1 MNLPLVSVIVPA
13 YNSSDTIDRCLASV
27 EAQTYKNLE
36 IIVIDDGSRD
46 ETVALASKHNV
57 TLVEVKPNAG
67 APHAMN
73 VGVEH
78 AKGKYVF
85 YLDADAWAPKW
96 LIQRALDSFTEGNY
110 AALGG
115 WYIPIGGDKLY
126 GLYTRTQMFD
136 RISRAPK
143 QVFEGKADPQ
153 LYGCFL
159 GFTREVL
166 AEEKFT
172 EDFKAIYDREYLSRL
187 THKGYKVLFSKDLYV
202 YHPVP
207 AKISGAVRSLRVQ
220 SMWMG
225 MVGKQ
230 NPKVV
235 TYHIGMVAAIIG
247 VVILSVLVWPLIIAL
262 ALAAFTIAQAYQFN
276 KVRRRFSIK
285 TKTMISLVAL
295 TYVLT
300 AAVLSGFIVGLFK
313 KPKSH
318 WK

>member
-1 MNLPLVSVIVPA
+1 VV
-13 YNSSDTIDRCLASV
+13 
-27 EAQTYKNLE
+27 
-36 IIVIDDGSRD
+36 DDGSRD
-46 ETVALASKHNV
+46 ETVALASKHPV
-57 TLVEVKPNAG
+57 AVVEVKPNAG

-73 VGVEH
+73 VGAEH

-85 YLDADAWAPKW
+85 YLDSDAWAPKW
-96 LIQRALDSFTEGNY
+96 LIERAVSLLKNGGY
-110 AALGG
+110 GAVGG

-126 GLYTRTQMFD
+126 ALYTKTQMYD
-136 RISRAPK
+136 RITRSPE

-166 AEEKFT
+166 LEEKFT
-172 EDFKAIYDREYLSRL
+172 EDYKAIYDREYLSRL
-187 THKGYKVLFSKDLYV
+187 TRKGYKVLFSKDLYV

-207 AKISGAVRSLRVQ
+207 QKISGAVRSLRVQ

-225 MVGKQ
+225 IVGKQ

-235 TYHIGMVAAIIG
+235 TYHILMIAAIVG
-247 VVILSVLVWPLIIAL
+247 SAILSVLVWPWIIAL
-262 ALAAFTIAQAYQFN
+262 ALAAYTTAQLIQFN
-276 KVRRRFSIK
+276 KVRNRFSIK
-285 TKTMISLVAL
+285 PKTMLSLVAL

-300 AAVLSGFIVGLFK
+300 AASLSGFVVGLFK